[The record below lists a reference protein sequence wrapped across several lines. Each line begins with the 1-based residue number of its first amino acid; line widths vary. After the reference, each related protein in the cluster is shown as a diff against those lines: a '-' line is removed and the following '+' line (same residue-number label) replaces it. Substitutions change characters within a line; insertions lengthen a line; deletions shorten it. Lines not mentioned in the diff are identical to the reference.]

1 MPANVRPTPPPVLA
15 SACQRS
21 WVSVREIVH
30 AASGPHISVGANVTH
45 GCRVSVLLP
54 EDVPWEWVA
63 IGAAPSIV
71 SQECSD
77 DW

>member
-1 MPANVRPTPPPVLA
+1 
-15 SACQRS
+15 
-21 WVSVREIVH
+21 VH

-71 SQECSD
+71 SPEYSD